1 MGDYNDIFSDYVAPT
16 NPKSDDNFNIFNV
29 LDLEYDEV
37 RLHSRI
43 LKYFIENDQGKSF
56 LKVLTETILV
66 KNFPEKKAWLE
77 QGMSSD
83 NIEVSIEKS
92 INSIEGDLSNGRI
105 DLLLRFND
113 LFIIIENKIFAN
125 DQEKQLVKYHDYLNH
140 KEKFLLLYLT
150 PDGRAPDPKS
160 IQSEQ
165 NNKLLKCNEDYHLI
179 SYKDHILRWLQEYE
193 VNCNKSREI
202 LEQYINTV
210 KKICRIM
217 TEEDKNRILGLF
229 KEDNKFIQNFHLI
242 KSDIDTIEKQIHD
255 FWRKISDQISIDFDG
270 NKLKTHFKEG
280 SIMFKLFPNDR
291 GIMNFYIQYKPN
303 FNEAPFLS
311 IWLNSKKQKEFESKK
326 VELGTMNFSF
336 QEGYLQKQDD
346 VELFTKDVFID
357 FIKNENIDRHLELI
371 SNKVK
376 KYLEEKEIYI
386 EFLRKTI
393 IQ

>member
-1 MGDYNDIFSDYVAPT
+1 MEGYNDIFSDYLAPT

-56 LKVLTETILV
+56 LKVLNETIFE
-66 KNFPEKKAWLE
+66 KNFPKKKAWLE
-77 QGMSSD
+77 QGMSSE

-92 INSIEGDLSNGRI
+92 INSLEGDLTGGRI
-105 DLLLRFND
+105 DLLLKFND

-125 DQEKQLVKYHDYLNH
+125 DQENQLIKYHDYLKN

-160 IQSEQ
+160 NESEE
-165 NNKLLKCNEDYHLI
+165 NNKLLKCNEDFHLI
-179 SYKDHILRWLQEYE
+179 SYKDHILKWLYEYE
-193 VNCNKSREI
+193 VNCNKSRGI
-202 LEQYINTV
+202 LEQYITTL

-217 TEEDKNRILGLF
+217 TEEEKNRILGLF

-255 FWRKISDQISIDFDG
+255 FWREISDKLSIDFDE

-280 SIMFKLFPNDR
+280 SIMFNLFQEKR
-291 GIMNFYIQYKPN
+291 GEMNFYIQYKPN
-303 FNEAPFLS
+303 FNEAPFMS
-311 IWLNSKKQKEFESKK
+311 IWLNSKKQKEFENRK
-326 VELGTMNFSF
+326 VDHQDLYFSF
-336 QEGYLQKQDD
+336 QEGYFQKQEEK
-346 VELFTKDVFID
+346 ELFTKDVFIK
-357 FIKNENIDRHLELI
+357 FIENENIQEHLKLI
-371 SNKVK
+371 VDKIENYLDENKDYIK
-376 KYLEEKEIYI
+376 CIGNYLK
-386 EFLRKTI
+386 
-393 IQ
+393 

>member
-1 MGDYNDIFSDYVAPT
+1 MEDYNDIFSDYLAPT

-56 LKVLTETILV
+56 LKVLNETIFE
-66 KNFPEKKAWLE
+66 KNFPKKKAWLE
-77 QGMSSD
+77 QGMSSE

-92 INSIEGDLSNGRI
+92 INSLEGDLTGGRI
-105 DLLLRFND
+105 DLLLKFND

-125 DQEKQLVKYHDYLNH
+125 DQENQLIKYHDYLKN

-160 IQSEQ
+160 NESEE
-165 NNKLLKCNEDYHLI
+165 NNKLLKCNEDFHLI
-179 SYKDHILRWLQEYE
+179 SYKDHILKWLQEYE
-193 VNCNKSREI
+193 VTGNKSREI
-202 LEQYINTV
+202 LEQYITTL

-255 FWRKISDQISIDFDG
+255 FWREISDKISIDFEE

-280 SIMFKLFPNDR
+280 SIMFNLFQEKR
-291 GIMNFYIQYKPN
+291 GEMNFYIQYKPN
-303 FNEAPFLS
+303 FNEAPFMS
-311 IWLNSKKQKEFESKK
+311 IWLNSKKQKEFENRK
-326 VELGTMNFSF
+326 VDH
-336 QEGYLQKQDD
+336 QD
-346 VELFTKDVFID
+346 L
-357 FIKNENIDRHLELI
+357 
-371 SNKVK
+371 
-376 KYLEEKEIYI
+376 Y
-386 EFLRKTI
+386 
-393 IQ
+393 